1 LTSDVETTQWSSEG
15 LPSDELSIQ
24 NGILTMRAN
33 RWPLAIDPQ
42 MQAVNWIKSRE
53 GKLLEGKVSQG
64 RWSSGVHKACCLLW
78 ALHGGGGHHSPRLGA
93 LLVAL
98 NLRTGSMGPV

>member
-1 LTSDVETTQWSSEG
+1 MESCLSSPVHCACSPIPSYSRSIVHRLETLLTSDVETTQWSSEG

-53 GKLLEGKVSQG
+53 GKLLEGKV
-64 RWSSGVHKACCLLW
+64 GVT
-78 ALHGGGGHHSPRLGA
+78 GGGGG
-93 LLVAL
+93 V
-98 NLRTGSMGPV
+98 